1 MIKLIY
7 LKQTNSG
14 FLDAL
19 KKVTLFSL
27 FLCCLGG
34 TSLFAQEME
43 TFQLGE
49 KTTAVKPIKWTGK
62 ITSSENREP
71 IINAVLQ
78 SDGGI
83 NAITD
88 LDGKFEINLTK
99 KRYVFTISA
108 LGFSEKKVQI
118 DAFATAKLDLVL
130 EVESVLIDEVIVS
143 GASERSALKEVTPG
157 LQRLDAEQLETQS
170 KFFGEIDIL
179 RSLQS
184 ISGVSNTGEG
194 ASGFNVRGGNTD
206 QNLILQDGHLIF
218 NPSHALGFFSLFHP
232 DLVQYVD
239 LYKGGIPAKYGGRLS
254 SVLAVETRDGDKE
267 RFKMKGGIG
276 MVSSRL
282 SLEGPII
289 KDKVS
294 FIVGTR
300 YSYADWIFN
309 LVDNPEVAE
318 SSAFFNDVTA
328 KINARV
334 SPTTNIGGSFL
345 RSRDDFQLGDEARF
359 DYSTISGE
367 AYLKQII
374 GEKANLTLSANK
386 GRYESSLFD
395 LKGNDQSKFT
405 NAIDYL
411 RGKVDFLYIL
421 SDNYKLN
428 IGADYNLYEVSPGE
442 IAPRNESFIIP
453 DRLET
458 ENGRELAGYIEN
470 QFTLNGNL
478 EISAGVR
485 FTSFA
490 NLGARTVNIYPD
502 GEIKTERNIIDQQT
516 FGEGETI
523 ATYSGLEPRL
533 SVRYELD
540 EKTSLKAGY
549 ARTYQFLAQVSNT
562 ASATPIDIWQLSNQH
577 VGPQFSDNFSIG
589 LFKDFGIKKYQSSV
603 EAFYRKSEGILD
615 YKDFAQLLLN
625 RNIETELVTGDALS
639 YGLEL
644 NLKKQTGSF
653 RWDMNYTFSSSER
666 QVLPSATQVGVN
678 RGDWYSSNYDIPHV
692 FNLNMVKQFNN
703 KTNLA
708 INFTYRSGR
717 PTTAPVS
724 SYTSD
729 NVLNVPIYSDRNKF
743 RVPNFHRLDIAYT
756 IGPFGKEGKNFDSS
770 ITLSVYNLYSR
781 RNAYSVYFRQN
792 PFESVKAIRVATLGT
807 IFPSITYN
815 FNLK

>member
-1 MIKLIY
+1 MIKLID
-7 LKQTNSG
+7 LKQDNSG

-19 KKVTLFSL
+19 KKAALFILL
-27 FLCCLGG
+27 FCALGT

-49 KTTAVKPIKWTGK
+49 KTTAIKPIKWKGK
-62 ITSSENREP
+62 IYSSENREP

-99 KRYVFTISA
+99 KSHVFTISA

-118 DAFATAKLDLVL
+118 DAFSTAKLDLVL
-130 EVESVLIDEVIVS
+130 EVESVVIDEVIVS

-157 LQRLDAEQLETQS
+157 LQRLNAAQLETQS

-254 SVLAVETRDGDKE
+254 SVLSVETRDGDKE

-359 DYSTISGE
+359 DYSTVSGE

-374 GEKANLTLSANK
+374 GEKANLTLNVNK

-453 DRLET
+453 DKLET
-458 ENGRELAGYIEN
+458 ETGREIAGYIEN
-470 QFTLNGNL
+470 QFTINGNL

-516 FGEGETI
+516 FGDGETI
-523 ATYSGLEPRL
+523 ATYSGFEPRL

-562 ASATPIDIWQLSNQH
+562 ASATPIDIWQLSNQY
-577 VGPQFSDNFSIG
+577 VEPQFSDNFSIG

-625 RNIETELVTGDALS
+625 RHVETELVTGDALS

-781 RNAYSVYFRQN
+781 KNAYSVYFRQN
-792 PFESVKAIRVATLGT
+792 PFDSVKAIRVATLGT

>member
-1 MIKLIY
+1 MIKL
-7 LKQTNSG
+7 LL
-14 FLDAL
+14 FL
-19 KKVTLFSL
+19 KKGFKRPHKAWRIPFL
-27 FLCCLGG
+27 FLL
-34 TSLFAQEME
+34 TFSSPFLSAQEVE
-43 TFQLGE
+43 AFQLGE
-49 KTTAVKPIKWTGK
+49 KTTAIKPIKWTGK
-62 ITSSENREP
+62 ITSAENTEP

-78 SDGGI
+78 SDSGI
-83 NAITD
+83 SAITD
-88 LDGKFEINLTK
+88 LDGKFVINLTK
-99 KRYVFTISA
+99 NTHIFTISA
-108 LGFSEKKVQI
+108 LGFAERKVQI
-118 DAFATAKLDLVL
+118 EANQTAKLDLTL
-130 EVESVLIDEVIVS
+130 AVEAVVIDEVLVS

-157 LQRLDAEQLETQS
+157 LQRLNAEQLETQS

-184 ISGVSNTGEG
+184 ISGVTNTGEG

-300 YSYADWIFN
+300 YSYADWIFS
-309 LVDNPEVAE
+309 LVDNPEVSE

-334 SPTTNIGGSFL
+334 TPTTNLGGSFL

-374 GEKANLTLSANK
+374 GQKANLTLNVNK

-411 RGKVDFLYIL
+411 RGKADFLYIL
-421 SDNYKLN
+421 SDNYKIN
-428 IGADYNLYEVSPGE
+428 IGADYNFYEVSPGE
-442 IAPRNESFIIP
+442 IEPRNESFIIP
-453 DRLET
+453 DELEI
-458 ENGRELAGYIEN
+458 EQGREIAGYLEN
-470 QFTLNGNL
+470 QFTFNDNL

-485 FTSFA
+485 FTAFA

-502 GEIKTERNIIDQQT
+502 GEIKTERNIIEQQT
-516 FGEGETI
+516 FGDGETI
-523 ATYSGLEPRL
+523 ASYTGIEPRA
-533 SVRYELD
+533 SIRYELD

-549 ARTYQFLAQVSNT
+549 ARTYQYLAQISNT
-562 ASATPIDIWQLSNQH
+562 ASATPIDIWQLANQH
-577 VGPQFSDNFSIG
+577 IEPQFSDNFSVG
-589 LFKDFGIKKYQSSV
+589 FFKDFGIKKYQSSI

-615 YKDFAQLLLN
+615 YRDFAQLLLN
-625 RNIETELVTGDALS
+625 RHIETELVTGDALS

-666 QVLPSATQVGVN
+666 QILPSATQVGVN
-678 RGDWYSSNYDIPHV
+678 RGEWYSSNYDIPHV
-692 FNLNMVKQFNN
+692 FNLNIVKQFRN

-729 NVLNVPIYSDRNKF
+729 NIRNVPIYSDRNKF
-743 RVPNFHRLDIAYT
+743 RAPDFHRLDIAYT
-756 IGPFGKEGKNFDSS
+756 IGPFGKEGKRFDSS

>member
-1 MIKLIY
+1 MVKRIPDIHPVMLSKADFLKSWLVGLCLLLSSPILLI
-7 LKQTNSG
+7 G
-14 FLDAL
+14 
-19 KKVTLFSL
+19 
-27 FLCCLGG
+27 
-34 TSLFAQEME
+34 QEVE

-49 KTTAVKPIKWTGK
+49 PTTAIQPIKWTGE
-62 ITSSENREP
+62 IYSSENREP

-78 SDGGI
+78 SDSGI
-83 NAITD
+83 NGITN
-88 LDGKFEINLTK
+88 LDGKFEIVLTK
-99 KRYVFTISA
+99 KSHIFTISA
-108 LGFSEKKVQI
+108 LGFEEKKVQI
-118 DAFATAKLDLVL
+118 NANSSAKLSIPLA
-130 EVESVLIDEVIVS
+130 VEAVLIDEVIVS
-143 GASERSALKEVTPG
+143 GASEKSALKEITPG
-157 LQRLDAEQLETQS
+157 LQRLNAEQLETQS

-267 RFKMKGGIG
+267 RFKAKGGIG

-282 SLEGPII
+282 SFEGPII

-300 YSYADWIFN
+300 YSYADWIFG
-309 LVDNPEVAE
+309 LSDNPEVNQ
-318 SSAFFNDVTA
+318 SSAFFNDITA
-328 KINARV
+328 KLNARLT
-334 SPTTNIGGSFL
+334 PTTNLGGSFL

-359 DYSTISGE
+359 DYSTVSGE
-367 AYLKQII
+367 AYLKQLI
-374 GEKANLTLSANK
+374 GDKANLTLSVNK

-405 NAIDYL
+405 NAIDYT
-411 RGKVDFLYIL
+411 RGKVDFLYIV
-421 SDNYKLN
+421 SDNYRLN
-428 IGADYNLYEVSPGE
+428 LGADLNKYDVSPGKIE
-442 IAPRNESFIIP
+442 PRNESFIIP
-453 DRLET
+453 DELEV
-458 ENGRELAGYIEN
+458 ERGQEIAGYIEN
-470 QFTLNGNL
+470 QFTINNNL
-478 EISAGVR
+478 EISAGLR
-485 FTSFA
+485 YTAFS
-490 NLGARTVNIYPD
+490 NIGARTVNIYPD

-523 ATYSGLEPRL
+523 ASYTGFEPRVSL
-533 SVRYELD
+533 RYELND
-540 EKTSLKAGY
+540 KTSAKVGY
-549 ARTYQFLAQVSNT
+549 ARTYQFLAQISNT
-562 ASATPIDIWQLSNQH
+562 ASATPIDIWQLANQH
-577 VGPQFSDNFSIG
+577 VEPQYSDNFSVG
-589 LFKDFGIKKYQSSV
+589 LFKNFGRKNYQSSV
-603 EAFYRKSEGILD
+603 ELFYRKSVGILD
-615 YKDFAQLLLN
+615 YKDFADLLLN
-625 RNIETELVTGDALS
+625 QNIETELVTGEGLS

-666 QVLPSATQVGVN
+666 QILETPTQPSVN
-678 RGDWYSSNYDIPHV
+678 RGEWYSSNYDIPHV
-692 FNLNMVKQFNN
+692 FNLSMVKQFDN
-703 KTNLA
+703 KTNLS

-729 NVLNVPIYSDRNKF
+729 NVVNVPIYSDRNRF
-743 RVPNFHRLDIAYT
+743 RVPDFHRLDVAYT
-756 IGPFGKEGKNFDSS
+756 IGPFGKEGKRFDSS

-781 RNAYSVYFRQN
+781 KNAYSVYFRQN
-792 PFESVKAIRVATLGT
+792 PFDSVKAIRVATLGT

>member
-1 MIKLIY
+1 MRKELLDNKNKKGAKIAFKSYGILG
-7 LKQTNSG
+7 LLVLAFVPNWLSG
-14 FLDAL
+14 QEIA
-19 KKVTLFSL
+19 T
-27 FLCCLGG
+27 
-34 TSLFAQEME
+34 FA
-43 TFQLGE
+43 LGE
-49 KTTAVKPIKWTGK
+49 KTTIIEPIKWTGK
-62 ITSSENREP
+62 IYSAENNEP

-78 SDGGI
+78 SDSGVNGI
-83 NAITD
+83 TN
-88 LDGKFEINLTK
+88 LDGNFEITLTK
-99 KRYVFTISA
+99 KSYIFTISA
-108 LGFSEKKVQI
+108 LGFEDKSIQI
-118 DAFATAKLDLVL
+118 DANSSAKLSIPLA
-130 EVESVLIDEVIVS
+130 VEAVLIDEVLVS
-143 GASERSALKEVTPG
+143 GANERSALKEITPG
-157 LQRLDAEQLETQS
+157 LQRLNAEQLETQS

-267 RFKMKGGIG
+267 RFKAKGGIG
-276 MVSSRL
+276 MISSRL

-300 YSYADWIFN
+300 YSYADWIFG
-309 LVDNPEVAE
+309 LVDNPEVNE

-328 KINARV
+328 KLNARIT
-334 SPTTNIGGSFL
+334 PTTNIGGSFL

-359 DYSTISGE
+359 DYSTVSGE
-367 AYLKQII
+367 AYLKQLI
-374 GEKANLTLSANK
+374 GDKANLTLNVNQ

-405 NAIDYL
+405 NAIDYT
-411 RGKVDFLYIL
+411 RGKADFLFIV
-421 SDNYKLN
+421 SDKYKLN
-428 IGADYNLYEVSPGE
+428 IGAEYNLYEVSPGKIE
-442 IAPRNESFIIP
+442 PRNESFIIP
-453 DRLET
+453 DELQKEK
-458 ENGRELAGYIEN
+458 GREIAGYLEN
-470 QFTLNGNL
+470 QFTLNDNL
-478 EISAGVR
+478 EISAGLR
-485 FTSFA
+485 YSIFA
-490 NLGARTVNIYPD
+490 NIGARTVNIYPD

-523 ATYSGLEPRL
+523 ADYNGLEPRV
-533 SVRYELD
+533 SIKYEFN
-540 EKTSLKAGY
+540 EKTSVKAGY
-549 ARTYQFLAQVSNT
+549 ARTYQYLAQISNT
-562 ASATPIDIWQLSNQH
+562 ASATPIDIWQLANQH
-577 VGPQFSDNFSIG
+577 VEPQYSDNYSIG
-589 LFKDFGIKKYQSSV
+589 LFKNFGIKNYQSSV
-603 EAFYRKSEGILD
+603 EAFYRSSVGILD

-625 RNIETELVTGDALS
+625 RNVETELVMGEGLS
-639 YGLEL
+639 YGVEF
-644 NLKKQTGSF
+644 NLKKQTGSL

-666 QVLPSATQVGVN
+666 QILETATQPGVN
-678 RGDWYSSNYDIPHV
+678 RGEWFSSNYDIPHV
-692 FNLNMVKQFNN
+692 FNLNIVKQFNN

-729 NVLNVPIYSDRNKF
+729 NVVNVPIYSDRNRF
-743 RVPNFHRLDIAYT
+743 RVPDFHRLDVAYT
-756 IGPFGKEGKNFDSS
+756 IGPFGKEGKRFDSS

-781 RNAYSVYFRQN
+781 KNAYSVYFRQN
-792 PFESVKAIRVATLGT
+792 PFDSVKAIRVATLGT